1 MSSSIL
7 FIFEG
12 EKTEVQIYE
21 SLKRSFS
28 KYDQATHIYATFN
41 ADVYELYRQ
50 LKEDEFLDLIEIIR
64 GKTDKN
70 KALLQGVYRDD
81 VSEIYLFFDYDGHAT
96 KASNEDCK
104 KLLSHFNEETENGKL
119 YISYPMVEALKHL
132 KQDVCFKETVAVI
145 EDGSGYKKRVSE
157 NCDNEFLHLNKLT
170 AEVWNKIITAHSWK
184 LNFIVNGEYSFPE
197 RYISQEEIFD
207 SQLQK
212 YIDPKGEVA
221 VLSAFPVVILD
232 YYGVEQ
238 VRVGIRDV

>member
-1 MSSSIL
+1 MSNSIL
-7 FIFEG
+7 FVFEG

-21 SLKRSFS
+21 SLKKNFS
-28 KYDQATHIYATFN
+28 KYDQNTHIYATFN

-50 LKEDEFLDLIEIIR
+50 LKEDEFLDLVEIIR

-70 KALLQGVYRDD
+70 RALLQGVSRDD

-96 KASNEDCK
+96 KALNEDCI
-104 KLLSHFNEETENGKL
+104 KLLSHFNEETEYGKL

-132 KQDVCFKETVAVI
+132 KKGVSFKETVAVI
-145 EDGSGYKKRVSE
+145 EDCSGYKKRVSE
-157 NCDNEFLHLNKLT
+157 SCDNEFLHLNKLT
-170 AEVWNKIITAHSWK
+170 AEAWNKIITAHSWK
-184 LNFIVNGEYSFPE
+184 LNFIVNDDYSFPM

-212 YIDPKGEVA
+212 YIEPIGEVA

-238 VRVGIRDV
+238 FRGISDV

>member
-1 MSSSIL
+1 MSNSIL

-21 SLKRSFS
+21 SLKKNFS
-28 KYDQATHIYATFN
+28 KYDQNTHVYATFN

-50 LKEDEFLDLIEIIR
+50 LKEDKFLDLIEIIR
-64 GKTDKN
+64 EKTAKN
-70 KALLQGVYRDD
+70 RALLQGVSRDD

-104 KLLSHFNEETENGKL
+104 KLLAHFNEETENGKL
-119 YISYPMVEALKHL
+119 YISYPMVEAIKHL

-145 EDGSGYKKRVSE
+145 NDGSGYKKRVSE
-157 NCDNEFLHLNKLT
+157 NCDNEYLHLNKLT
-170 AEVWNKIITAHSWK
+170 AESWNKIITQHSQK
-184 LNFIVNGEYSFPE
+184 LNFVVNDDYSFPE

-207 SQLQK
+207 AQLQK

-221 VLSAFPVVILD
+221 VLSAFPVVVLD
-232 YYGVEQ
+232 YYGVEA
-238 VRVGIRDV
+238 IRDVICST